1 MRPLAIFLVGV
12 VIVFGLLAAVI
23 VLSRPT
29 ERLFVVVDG
38 SFPMRSVWNQVPGT
52 LAELEDQDY
61 AEYALATE
69 KRLVH
74 SWQPSLVLRA
84 PAPYAPCDLGGL
96 DAYTEAAE
104 ADARVLIT
112 TPGSCPT
119 DGLADWQ
126 VISLS
131 P

>member
-1 MRPLAIFLVGV
+1 MRPLAIFLAGV

-23 VLSRPT
+23 VLSRPS

-38 SFPMRSVWNQVPGT
+38 SFPMRSVWSQVPGA
-52 LAELEDQDY
+52 LAELQDEDY

-69 KRLVH
+69 KRLIH
-74 SWQPSLVLRA
+74 SWQTSLVLRA

-96 DAYTEAAE
+96 EAYAEAAE
-104 ADARVLIT
+104 ADARVLLT
-112 TPGSCPT
+112 TPASCPT
-119 DGLADWQ
+119 DGLVDWQ
-126 VISLS
+126 VINLD